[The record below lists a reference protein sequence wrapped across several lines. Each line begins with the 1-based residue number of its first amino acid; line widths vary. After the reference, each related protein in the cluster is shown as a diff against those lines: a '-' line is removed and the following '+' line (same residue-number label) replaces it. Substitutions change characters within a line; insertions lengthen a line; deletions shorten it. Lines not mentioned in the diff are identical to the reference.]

1 MKTGAYTERRVQ
13 KEGGWLIT
21 MLIVGLSL
29 VLFKEIFQQIPA
41 MRRYIKL
48 ERM

>member
-1 MKTGAYTERRVQ
+1 VQ
-13 KEGGWLIT
+13 KEGSWMT
-21 MLIVGLSL
+21 MLLIAGIAY
-29 VLFKEIFQQIPA
+29 VLFKEVFQQIPA